1 MSGTEIRKNLV
12 LTPAPES
19 SCACCATPAATAL
32 EATTRPADATGA
44 VYGLEGLTCG
54 GCVQSVERAVRAV
67 DGVDSAT
74 VTLVPGGASSLSV
87 SGSATPE
94 LVGAAVVA
102 AGYTFTQV
110 N

>member
-1 MSGTEIRKNLV
+1 M
-12 LTPAPES
+12 
-19 SCACCATPAATAL
+19 
-32 EATTRPADATGA
+32 
-44 VYGLEGLTCG
+44 
-54 GCVQSVERAVRAV
+54 ERAVRAV